1 MADQTTQS
9 TEINQKGLDMDYNR
23 SLIKQI
29 EDLMLENE
37 SLKCENRKLRA
48 DNRALRTRVKYLEDS
63 IDTKIAVAVEHNM
76 LPLREHISELETQ
89 VVQKDEEILRLKA
102 IINKDSSNSSKPP
115 STDGF
120 KQIPNNRE
128 KSERKRGG
136 QPGHTGHSLSVPE
149 NLDKLVAEGKAT
161 KKLVDYTNGVE
172 EYVSKWIVDIDIKT
186 VYTEIRYPVETKL
199 PPQLQPEVVY
209 GNGIK
214 SLAVLL
220 EQEGV
225 IAIKRLSDFF
235 GMVTGDLL
243 TPSKG
248 TIEGFIMTFAGS
260 IDDDITAIKETLLNG
275 LVINTDDTPMRCA
288 ETYEYKEDGS
298 ATLKT
303 AENSTFGVNI
313 RTYSNEKATYY
324 TVNPGKGDDGIL
336 RDGLLPD
343 FLGILGHDH
352 DKKFYKY
359 SILHATC
366 CEHLLRDLKGL
377 RDLYNCLWAESFRR
391 FLKEMNAHKKSDQ
404 SLGIK
409 KCEESLLESYS
420 ERYDNLVRDGEIALT
435 GIEPGTFGY
444 DELRKM
450 VARLRNYKDAY
461 LLFIRDYNAPF
472 TNNLAER
479 DLRPC
484 KTRQKISGCFRT
496 WRGISDFVKIM
507 SVFSTWKKQQ
517 ADLFTKIKEKFIE
530 PHSTLNIPSG
540 Q

>member
-9 TEINQKGLDMDYNR
+9 TRITQKGLDMDYNR
-23 SLIKQI
+23 SLMKQI

-48 DNRALRTRVKYLEDS
+48 DNCSLRNRVKYLEDS
-63 IDTKIAVAVEHNM
+63 IDTKIAAAVERNI
-76 LPLREHISELETQ
+76 LPLRERISELETQ
-89 VVQKDEEILRLKA
+89 IVQKDAEVLRLKA

-115 STDGF
+115 SSDGF

-128 KSERKRGG
+128 KSEKKRGG
-136 QPGHTGHSLSVPE
+136 QPGHTGHSLRVPE
-149 NLDKLVAEGKAT
+149 NLDKLVAEGKVT
-161 KKLVDYTNGVE
+161 KKLVDYTNGAK

-186 VYTEIRYPVETKL
+186 VYTEIRYPAGVKL
-199 PPQLQPEVVY
+199 TPELQPEVVY

-214 SLAVLL
+214 ALTVLL

-235 GMVTGDLL
+235 RMVTDDLL

-248 TIEGFIMTFAGS
+248 TIEGFITTFSGN
-260 IDDDITAIKETLLNG
+260 IDDDIAAIKETLLNG
-275 LVINTDDTPMRCA
+275 LVMNTDDTPMRCA
-288 ETYEYKEDGS
+288 ETYEYKKDGTV
-298 ATLKT
+298 TLKN
-303 AENSTFGVNI
+303 AEKSTFGVNI
-313 RTYSNEKATYY
+313 RTYSNEKSTYY

-336 RDGLLPD
+336 RDNLLPG
-343 FLGILGHDH
+343 FFGILGHDH
-352 DKKFYKY
+352 DKKYYKY
-359 SILHATC
+359 SIWNATC

-377 RDLYNCLWAESFRR
+377 RDLYNCPWAESFRS
-391 FLKEMNAHKKSDQ
+391 FLKEMNAHKKRDQ
-404 SLGIK
+404 SFGIN
-409 KCEESLLESYS
+409 KCEESLLKSYS
-420 ERYDNLVRDGEIALT
+420 ERYDTLVRDGEVVLA
-435 GIEPGTFGY
+435 GFEPGTFGY

-450 VARLRNYKDAY
+450 IARLRDYKDAY

-507 SVFSTWKKQQ
+507 SVISTWKKQE
-517 ADLFTKIKEKFIE
+517 ADLFAKIKEKFIE
-530 PHSTLNIPSG
+530 PHSTLIISSG

>member
-9 TEINQKGLDMDYNR
+9 TGINQKGLDMDYNR

-161 KKLVDYTNGVE
+161 KKLVDYTNGAE
-172 EYVSKWIVDIDIKT
+172 KYVSKWIVDIDIKT

-214 SLAVLL
+214 ALTVLL

-248 TIEGFIMTFAGS
+248 TIEGFIMTFAG
-260 IDDDITAIKETLLNG
+260 
-275 LVINTDDTPMRCA
+275 
-288 ETYEYKEDGS
+288 
-298 ATLKT
+298 
-303 AENSTFGVNI
+303 
-313 RTYSNEKATYY
+313 
-324 TVNPGKGDDGIL
+324 
-336 RDGLLPD
+336 
-343 FLGILGHDH
+343 
-352 DKKFYKY
+352 
-359 SILHATC
+359 
-366 CEHLLRDLKGL
+366 
-377 RDLYNCLWAESFRR
+377 
-391 FLKEMNAHKKSDQ
+391 
-404 SLGIK
+404 
-409 KCEESLLESYS
+409 
-420 ERYDNLVRDGEIALT
+420 
-435 GIEPGTFGY
+435 
-444 DELRKM
+444 
-450 VARLRNYKDAY
+450 
-461 LLFIRDYNAPF
+461 
-472 TNNLAER
+472 
-479 DLRPC
+479 
-484 KTRQKISGCFRT
+484 
-496 WRGISDFVKIM
+496 
-507 SVFSTWKKQQ
+507 
-517 ADLFTKIKEKFIE
+517 
-530 PHSTLNIPSG
+530 
-540 Q
+540 